1 MAHRNAAG
9 PEPASGRSPSGGP
22 GPVGPPSG
30 ARAAARSPADVLL
43 EPIDLG
49 PLRVRNRLAMSA
61 HTGALPHDRY
71 VAYLAERSAG
81 GVGLIVVGGANA
93 GLAEWGPLRGLWRPG
108 GAAPAFDFVG
118 PDPATADGIAY
129 YDDHVVPM
137 LRERAAAV
145 HDGGALAV
153 GQVFHL
159 GAYREVDSLQVGVG
173 PSAGPDPDG
182 FGTTYELTPR
192 DIGDL
197 VTAYAAA
204 ARRTRTAGLDGA
216 EIHAAHGFL
225 VHAFLS
231 PDTNRRDDEWGGPL
245 ENRARFLMRVLAA
258 SREAVGPDFAL
269 GLRVG
274 ANGLSTADLIGI
286 CRMAAPYLAYVSVSG
301 GSVSGTRDGLAYAST
316 RFEEPGHNLAVAAA
330 VRAAVDVPVLAAG
343 RILTP
348 ERAAAAVESG
358 ACDMVA
364 MARPFI
370 ADPQWTRKLAA
381 GRAADIRPCVSAN
394 ECHMYHGARS
404 HMTCAVNPRA
414 GREAE
419 TAPPGARSRV
429 VVVGA
434 GPAGMEAAVAAARQ
448 GHRVT
453 LVERADAVGG
463 RLALL
468 ARDPSQDRLV
478 DYLDYARR
486 RLDRVGVEVRPG
498 TDPTVDD
505 LLADGP
511 AAVIVATGSSSPP
524 GLTYAGVLAGEA
536 VGRRVLVVGGLEDH
550 LETLSAAALLSARG
564 HEVEATTQWDRHGA
578 HADPMTRIALVRLLR
593 GRGVVLRTGVRYA
606 PGGLTD
612 VLTGAT
618 EPAPYFDSVV
628 LCGGR
633 TARTDLLRAL
643 RARHPRVLAVG
654 DCLAPRR
661 VVHAVLDGYRTG
673 SAISAGQPV
682 TGALRDLD
690 GPISRLQ

>member
-1 MAHRNAAG
+1 VAQQDAAG
-9 PEPASGRSPSGGP
+9 TEPEPAAGRSPE
-22 GPVGPPSG
+22 
-30 ARAAARSPADVLL
+30 DVLL
-43 EPIDLG
+43 EPVDLG
-49 PLRVRNRLAMSA
+49 PLRARNRLAMSA

-71 VAYLAERSAG
+71 VAYLAERAAG

-108 GAAPAFDFVG
+108 GAAPAFDVVG
-118 PDPATADGIAY
+118 PNPATADGIAY
-129 YDDHVVPM
+129 YDGHVVPM
-137 LRERAAAV
+137 LRERAEAV
-145 HDGGALAV
+145 HAGGALAV

-159 GAYREVDSLQVGVG
+159 GAYREVDSLQAGVG

-192 DIGDL
+192 DIEEL

-204 ARRTRTAGLDGA
+204 ARRTKLAGLDGA

-225 VHAFLS
+225 VQAFLS
-231 PDTNRRDDEWGGPL
+231 PQTNRRDDEWGGPL
-245 ENRARFLMRVLAA
+245 ANRARFLLRVLAA
-258 SREAVGPDFAL
+258 CREAVGPAFPL
-269 GLRVG
+269 GIRVG
-274 ANGLSTADLIGI
+274 VNGLSLEDLVEV
-286 CRMAAPYLAYVSVSG
+286 CRMTAPDLAYVSVSG

-348 ERAAAAVESG
+348 ARAAAAVESG

-370 ADPQWTRKLAA
+370 ADPQWTRKLAT

-394 ECHMYHGARS
+394 ECHLYHGARS

-419 TAPPGARSRV
+419 ATGTATARAALRI

-434 GPAGMEAAVAAARQ
+434 GPAGMEAAVAASRA

-453 LVERADAVGG
+453 LVERSDAVGG

-468 ARDPSQDRLV
+468 ARDPSQDRLH
-478 DYLDYARR
+478 DYLEYARR
-486 RLDRVGVEVRPG
+486 RLDRAGVDVRPG

-505 LLADGP
+505 LLADDP
-511 AAVIVATGSSSPP
+511 AVVIVATGSASPP
-524 GLTYAGVLAGEA
+524 GLTYADVLAGAA
-536 VGRRVLVVGGLEDH
+536 VGHRVLVVGGLEDH
-550 LETLSAAALLSARG
+550 LETLSAAVLLSARG
-564 HEVEATTQWDRHGA
+564 HEVEATTEWDRHGA
-578 HADPMTRIALVRLLR
+578 HADPMTRIALMRLLR

-612 VLTGAT
+612 VLTGLV
-618 EPAPYFDSVV
+618 EPPPYFDSVV
-628 LCGGR
+628 MCGGR
-633 TARTDLLRAL
+633 TARTGLQRLLRE
-643 RARHPRVLAVG
+643 RHPRVVAIG

-661 VVHAVLDGYRTG
+661 IVHAVLDGYRVG
-673 SAISAGQPV
+673 STISAGQPV
-682 TGALRDLD
+682 TGALRGLD
-690 GPISRLQ
+690 GPISKLQ